1 MIWQRRGKVGRGWI
15 GGVLGLLFV
24 GCSGGLEEEAPGHLW
39 GEVRDELGRIVV
51 GARVFIE
58 GTALDTTTDKEGQF
72 RFKSLPI
79 GNYVVIAEAYDGS
92 LLLRGESEPV
102 RVSGGGAQFLGSI
115 VLRPTDGPQPGAL
128 SGFVIDTNGQG
139 VLGADVRL
147 QGLPVGSPAV
157 STKTS
162 IQGGYLLRNVPA
174 NWGRQP
180 YSLVVT
186 AVSLTGQQLRGVRSG
201 LWVREG
207 ETLTNADVALAPLGQ
222 TATISGRV
230 YKSNGQPAEE
240 ATVIAELLAPSVA
253 ETYGLIRLSTDTDTS
268 GSYVLAEVPVMERG
282 VRLWATAP
290 RHESQWF
297 TRDFRAGQIV
307 HQDFFLVDS
316 LSPQPAR
323 PTNTWALALTYPQ
336 DISRGGSVFERYR
349 PIRRALYR
357 QRGGNRGQRLLRILE
372 DSASHPESRA
382 ASRRPPQGKLV
393 EVDVGWDEVTAAEVA
408 GYRLYR
414 SLFENQ
420 GYVRV
425 GDINNPAATLGIDL
439 SDELSVETRFYYRVA
454 AYVRSRYGGD
464 TESGLSDFAS
474 VVPLEPLEI
483 LEPANGDVG
492 VSRMPT
498 FRWQKVTGAEIYTV
512 QLYDQFPTTDID
524 PLWQMEVP
532 APQTFALYNG
542 LPLVEGRTYS
552 WVVAAQDA
560 TDPNDVLAESYSA
573 IWRFTVRA
581 LEESRR
587 GG

>member
-1 MIWQRRGKVGRGWI
+1 VQ
-15 GGVLGLLFV
+15 
-24 GCSGGLEEEAPGHLW
+24 
-39 GEVRDELGRIVV
+39 DELGRVVV

-58 GTALDTTTDKEGQF
+58 GTATDTTTDKEGKF
-72 RFKSLPI
+72 HFKNLPI
-79 GNYVVIAEAYDGS
+79 GNYVVIAEADDGS
-92 LLLRGESEPV
+92 RRLRGESEPV
-102 RVSGGGAQFLGSI
+102 RVSGEQDQFLGRI
-115 VLRPTDGPQPGAL
+115 VLRPMDGPQPGAL
-128 SGFVIDTNGQG
+128 SGFVIDTDGQG

-147 QGLPVGSPAV
+147 QGLPVGSPSV

-180 YSLVVT
+180 YTLVVT
-186 AVSLTGQQLRGVRSG
+186 AVSLTGEQLRGVRSG

-207 ETLTNADVALAPLGQ
+207 ETLTNADVALSPLGQ
-222 TATISGRV
+222 TATVSGRV
-230 YKSNGQPAEE
+230 YKSDGQPAEE
-240 ATVIAELLAPSVA
+240 ATVIAELLAPSGT

-290 RHESQWF
+290 RHESQWV

-323 PTNTWALALTYPQ
+323 PTNTWAIALTYPQ
-336 DISRGGSVFERYR
+336 DIFRGVSAFERYR
-349 PIRRALYR
+349 PIRQALYR
-357 QRGGNRGQRLLRILE
+357 QRGGERAQRLLRLLE
-372 DSASHPESRA
+372 SPRNDGESQTV
-382 ASRRPPQGKLV
+382 SRRPPQGKVV

-420 GYVRV
+420 GYVQV

-439 SDELSVETRFYYRVA
+439 SDDLSVETRFYYRVA
-454 AYVRSRYGGD
+454 AYVRSRYGGE
-464 TESGLSDFAS
+464 TESSLSDFAS

-492 VSRMPT
+492 VSRVPT
-498 FRWQKVTGAEIYTV
+498 FRWQKVIGAEVYTV
-512 QLYDQFPTTDID
+512 QLYDQFPTTWTA
-524 PLWQMEVP
+524 PLWRKEVQ
-532 APQTFALYNG
+532 APQTFALYDG
-542 LPLVEGRTYS
+542 LPLVENRTYY
-552 WVVAAQDA
+552 WVVTAQDA
-560 TDPNDVLAESYSA
+560 TDPADVLAESYSA

-581 LEESRR
+581 VEESRR